1 MNQAISNKLNSF
13 FPAYPV
19 EKAWLFGSYARGEET
34 DNSDIDVLVK
44 FDEKAEVSLFDYI
57 GIKLD
62 LEKNLERNVDLVE
75 DGFLLK
81 YAQETADKDKVL
93 VYERKN

>member
-1 MNQAISNKLNSF
+1 MNQLISNKLNSF

-34 DNSDIDVLVK
+34 ENSDIDILVK
-44 FDEKAEVSLFDYI
+44 FNNDADISLFDYI

-62 LEKNLERNVDLVE
+62 LEENLQKSVDLVE
-75 DGFLLK
+75 DGFLLQ
-81 YAQETADKDKVL
+81 YARKTADKNKVL
-93 VYERKN
+93 IYERKN

>member
-1 MNQAISNKLNSF
+1 MNQVISNKLKSF
-13 FPAYPV
+13 FPAYPI

-34 DNSDIDVLVK
+34 DSSDVDVLVK
-44 FDEKAEVSLFDYI
+44 FDEKAGVSLFDYI

-62 LEKNLERNVDLVE
+62 LEKNLEKNVDLVE

-81 YAQETADKDKVL
+81 YAKETADKDKVL
-93 VYERKN
+93 VYERKS